1 MHIKRTLINVY
12 LYCYAPLTQVGRRR
26 VSLEVGP
33 APAFWGNLT
42 PFSRTQS
49 AIELLI
55 CVPTCSDPTCPD
67 VLYIDFGVACDSSEH
82 RSGFIAA
89 VVTP

>member
-1 MHIKRTLINVY
+1 M
-12 LYCYAPLTQVGRRR
+12 
-26 VSLEVGP
+26 
-33 APAFWGNLT
+33 
-42 PFSRTQS
+42 
-49 AIELLI
+49 I